1 LTAPRREEERQARYT
16 VLNPPCPITRD
27 ENPAVTDSISAH
39 ANCRAAPPPTDEDD
53 PGSSVTREPAPRS
66 RLLPRTHGG
75 RQHPGSIFFF
85 QARREVAEPAE
96 GRGAE

>member
-39 ANCRAAPPPTDEDD
+39 ANRRAAPPPLPTDEDD
-53 PGSSVTREPAPRS
+53 PGSSVTRLP
-66 RLLPRTHGG
+66 PRTHGG

-85 QARREVAEPAE
+85 QVRREVAE
-96 GRGAE
+96 GKGS